1 LKTSL
6 DNSDVNS
13 IQLDITCNNQ
23 SIEEDSPLL
32 TDNQPRTS
40 ASLNRRIDKRCVS
53 NDLEGDDDD
62 DFLQAIRESKRMYAN
77 ECSDE
82 VDVQIIENVVLTEFK
97 LSDEAI
103 LQLKSQFSSRQEFF
117 CETRRENCLLDT
129 LSILN
134 NDTIMIQ

>member
-62 DFLQAIRESKRMYAN
+62 DFLQAIRESKG
-77 ECSDE
+77 CL
-82 VDVQIIENVVLTEFK
+82 QTNVSMK
-97 LSDEAI
+97 LM
-103 LQLKSQFSSRQEFF
+103 SR
-117 CETRRENCLLDT
+117 
-129 LSILN
+129 
-134 NDTIMIQ
+134 